1 MLHFPAVGWRE
12 VVTEGEMGA
21 MEVVGQRLDLGLGL
35 SNQPLLSAISSASCL
50 IPYQIFRSSA

>member
-1 MLHFPAVGWRE
+1 M
-12 VVTEGEMGA
+12 EGEMGV